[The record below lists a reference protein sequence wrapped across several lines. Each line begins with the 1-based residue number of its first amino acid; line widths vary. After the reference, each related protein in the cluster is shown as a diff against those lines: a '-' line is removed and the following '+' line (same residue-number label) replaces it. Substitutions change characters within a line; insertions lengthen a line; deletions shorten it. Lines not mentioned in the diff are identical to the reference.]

1 MQKQTI
7 PHYQEGSTPTFHKKN
22 VGQKSFSTVSGHGHG
37 CERPVELWVW
47 QVMLWDLPISHVV
60 SKWAECALAHLEFGS
75 PIYPILGG
83 QIMKT

>member
-1 MQKQTI
+1 MGVASQ
-7 PHYQEGSTPTFHKKN
+7 N
-22 VGQKSFSTVSGHGHG
+22 M
-37 CERPVELWVW
+37 L